1 MPGNREHVIS
11 VEELLSRK
19 VNHVVGTEAGET
31 SRGRDTS
38 GLRRRIIE
46 LEDKDC
52 SPPRPAVCKLKKLR
66 FEKLRKAGESATPN
80 NAAQKASPK
89 IQRVPLLLRD
99 HQHFDKYFKPRIVAI
114 GPIHHGEPKYKP
126 AEAYKLRM
134 ANYFVQDS
142 GTKDE
147 ILYDI
152 VEKKIE
158 QLRKCFD
165 EEVTKKYD
173 DQALAWMLFVDGC
186 AILQCIYYVFN
197 ECNDFKIKIDHMAF
211 GQQDL
216 LLLENQ
222 VPYQLL
228 LDLMNSSAKK
238 DGLRDS
244 IDRFIKMQSMGAHEE
259 LGTTETPTHL
269 LDLLRTRI
277 IGKSKF
283 SPDRPMNPAET
294 VKWHKS
300 SSIDVQSYRNVQEL
314 TAAGIYVAPSKAGSL
329 TTVSF
334 TKGVLNFYSGYLL
347 LSPIIIDDSTGPKF
361 MNLIAYEMCP
371 DFYNNF
377 EVASY
382 ISFLDSLIDHPS
394 DVMELRNSGILH
406 NLLGSDKEVAQLFNE
421 IGTDLVP
428 DPDAYQDVKAAIQIH
443 YQTQW
448 KTWIAEALHDH
459 FRSPWTIL
467 AFSAAMIV
475 LGLTFVQTWFSFKED
490 RSNSRGRV
498 RR

>member
-1 MPGNREHVIS
+1 MAGNREHVIS

-19 VNHVVGTEAGET
+19 VDVVRTEAGET

-46 LEDKDC
+46 LEEKEC
-52 SPPRPAVCKLKKLR
+52 SPPSPSACKLKKLR
-66 FEKLRKAGESATPN
+66 FEKLRKAGESATITPN

-134 ANYFVQDS
+134 ANHFVQDS
-142 GTKDE
+142 GAKDE

-152 VEKKIE
+152 VEKNIE

-186 AILQCIYYVFN
+186 AILQAIYYVTT
-197 ECNDFKIKIDHMAF
+197 ECKDFKIKFDHMAF

-222 VPYQLL
+222 VPYKLL
-228 LDLMNSSAKK
+228 LDLMNSSAMK
-238 DGLRDS
+238 DRLRNS
-244 IDRFIKMQSMGAHEE
+244 IDQFIKMHSMGLHEE
-259 LGTTETPTHL
+259 EGTTETPIHL

-277 IGKSKF
+277 IGKSQ
-283 SPDRPMNPAET
+283 SPGRPMNKNT
-294 VKWHKS
+294 GGS
-300 SSIDVQSYRNVQEL
+300 SVDVQSYRNVQEL
-314 TAAGIYVAPSKAGSL
+314 RAAGIYVTPSKTGSL
-329 TTVSF
+329 TTISF
-334 TKGVLNFYSGYLL
+334 AKGYPGYLL

-361 MNLIAYEMCP
+361 LNLIAYEMCP
-371 DFYNNF
+371 DFYNDF
-377 EVASY
+377 EIASY
-382 ISFLDSLIDHPS
+382 ISFLDSLIDHAS
-394 DVMELRNSGILH
+394 DVMELRNAGILH

-428 DPDAYQDVKAAIQIH
+428 DPDAYGEVKAAIQSH
-443 YQTQW
+443 YKTQW

-459 FRSPWTIL
+459 FRSPWTFL
-467 AFSAAMIV
+467 AFSAAIVV
-475 LGLTFVQTWFSFKED
+475 LGLTFIQTWFSFKDD